1 MVDRKKSDEKDDVKD
16 GIAEFKILSML
27 KHKHIVKV
35 LHAEENERRVCLVL
49 EYAAKGDLTA
59 HIRSQ
64 PAFAPPASS
73 SSSPSHSQPLIRRRN
88 SLGTS
93 PPIATRRKSGP
104 TQRACYEE
112 GEARRMFKQLLSAV
126 HYTHLQ
132 GYVHRDIKPENVLV
146 DKDNNVLLCDFS
158 LATTWNPRL
167 TRAGSCG
174 TLHYAAPGIVFYSLF
189 PFPFLFRFVVLF
201 SVADISI
208 LFSLL
213 CGHRGAGGK
222 ELYRTRGG
230 YLVMRRCVVFYV
242 ERGTTIPSTQRSRGC
257 AKYQEGKKEGA
268 KQESRI
274 ASGAKL
280 GR

>member
-1 MVDRKKSDEKDDVKD
+1 MVDAKKSDEEDDVKD

-35 LHAEENERRVCLVL
+35 LHAEEDERRVCLVL

-64 PAFAPPASS
+64 PASAPPASS
-73 SSSPSHSQPLIRRRN
+73 SSSPSLSQPLLRRRN
-88 SLGTS
+88 SLDTQRS
-93 PPIATRRKSGP
+93 STPTTRRKSGP
-104 TQRACYEE
+104 TARVCYEE

-146 DKDNNVLLCDFS
+146 DQDNNVLLCDFS

-174 TLHYAAPGIVFYSLF
+174 TLHYAAPGIVF
-189 PFPFLFRFVVLF
+189 
-201 SVADISI
+201 
-208 LFSLL
+208 
-213 CGHRGAGGK
+213 
-222 ELYRTRGG
+222 
-230 YLVMRRCVVFYV
+230 
-242 ERGTTIPSTQRSRGC
+242 
-257 AKYQEGKKEGA
+257 
-268 KQESRI
+268 
-274 ASGAKL
+274 
-280 GR
+280 